1 MQSIKDIS
9 VQLEL
14 KYIQA
19 QNLKIKRIH
28 CGDPVLFLI
37 ALGWLDVWFS
47 GGRHNFPSLPLV
59 FAFSLYSFYR
69 SFSPW
74 FNCPFFFAAITI
86 RRCLTATAKP
96 ASRKFNGLF
105 LLQALGDLKLVFH
118 WSAAW
123 LSWPLLW
130 WGVKS
135 FQNFRRLKLGLYFCA
150 DFLASSELKGYVD
163 LTDSYEIWPK
173 CSLVINAQKCVR
185 LFWFSKYFFYYA
197 LSCDEDRKIFNSPPS
212 K

>member
-1 MQSIKDIS
+1 MKDIS

-47 GGRHNFPSLPLV
+47 GFCHNFPPLPLV

-74 FNCPFFFAAITI
+74 FNCPFFSPQSLFDSVW
-86 RRCLTATAKP
+86 LGLQNQLP
-96 ASRKFNGLF
+96 ANSMGYFCC
-105 LLQALGDLKLVFH
+105 GDLKVVFH
-118 WSAAW
+118 SSAAG
-123 LSWPLLW
+123 LSWPPLW

-135 FQNFRRLKLGLYFCA
+135 FQNFRWLKLKLYFCV
-150 DFLASSELKGYVD
+150 DFLASSELKGHVD

-185 LFWFSKYFFYYA
+185 LNLVSKYFFYYA